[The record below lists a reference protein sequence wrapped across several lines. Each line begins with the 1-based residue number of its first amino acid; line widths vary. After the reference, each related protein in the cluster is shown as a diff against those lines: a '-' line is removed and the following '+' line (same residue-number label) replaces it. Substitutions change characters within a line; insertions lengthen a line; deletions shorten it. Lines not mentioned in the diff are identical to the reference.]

1 MCKFFGD
8 AHRLLWVDPQQVL
21 ENGEER
27 DFLRGAGIKN
37 ILSGWDQKYFEGG
50 WDQKYSQIYLQ
61 TSNWCQ

>member
-27 DFLRGAGIKN
+27 DFLRGVPA
-37 ILSGWDQKYFEGG
+37 QKYL
-50 WDQKYSQIYLQ
+50 QIYLQ
-61 TSNWCQ
+61 TSNWCQEF

>member
-27 DFLRGAGIKN
+27 DFLRGTGIKN
-37 ILSGWDQKYFEGG
+37 ILSGWDQKYFEGS
-50 WDQKYSQIYLQ
+50 WDQKYSKWLGSKIF
-61 TSNWCQ
+61 

>member
-27 DFLRGAGIKN
+27 DFLRG
-37 ILSGWDQKYFEGG
+37 D
-50 WDQKYSQIYLQ
+50 WDQKYSEGSWDQKYSKWLGSKIF
-61 TSNWCQ
+61 